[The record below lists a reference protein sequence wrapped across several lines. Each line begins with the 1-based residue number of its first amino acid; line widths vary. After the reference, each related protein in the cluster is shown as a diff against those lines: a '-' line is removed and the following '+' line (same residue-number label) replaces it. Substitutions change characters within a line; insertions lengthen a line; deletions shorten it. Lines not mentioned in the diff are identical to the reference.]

1 MEKMLK
7 YKKLWITLLICMI
20 LLLVCVG
27 VIQMCTITNVKVTGN
42 EHYTKKEIKE
52 LVMSSRL
59 DYNSIYLYWRIQR
72 QGVKD
77 IPFIDNVEVSI
88 LDRHTVEI
96 KVYEKDMIGYVKHLG
111 YHLYFDKD
119 GVVVEA
125 TTKKLNNIPQIKG
138 ISFDSVSLYEKLP
151 VEKEEVFNKILNL
164 TKLLDKYEIHP
175 DGIYFTRALEVT
187 LNFDQANVMLGKD
200 VEDDEKFVE
209 LKQLLPDLEGMK
221 GTLHMENYDED
232 MKNITF
238 KKSES

>member
-1 MEKMLK
+1 MEKLRK
-7 YKKLWITLLICMI
+7 YKKLWIALIICVV
-20 LLLVCVG
+20 LLLLG
-27 VIQMCTITNVKVTGN
+27 VVFIQMCTITKVKVTGN
-42 EHYTKKEIKE
+42 KHYTKKEIKE
-52 LVMSSRL
+52 LVMSSRM
-59 DYNSIYLYWRIQR
+59 DYNSVYFYWRVQR
-72 QGVKD
+72 KGITD

-88 LDRHTVEI
+88 LDRHTVKI
-96 KVYEKDMIGYVKHLG
+96 KVYEKDIIGYVKHLG

-125 TTKKLNNIPQIKG
+125 TSKKLDNIPQVKG
-138 ISFDSVSLYEKLP
+138 IHFDSVKLYEKLP
-151 VEKEEVFNKILNL
+151 VEKEDVFKKILNL
-164 TKLLDKYEIHP
+164 TKLLDKYEIEP
-175 DGIYFTRALEVT
+175 DGIYFAKDLSVT

-238 KKSES
+238 KKSE